1 MRFLY
6 GEETL
11 LLTQRFLQIKDE
23 FIKNNGDY
31 SYEEFS
37 ESDQLEKFISSFS
50 SMSLFSS
57 KKMIVYKGLPKVRE
71 DYEDYFQNLLSEQQT
86 NHEIVFIYKGKPDKR
101 KKFVKFLLKNS
112 DCESFEPFSIWK
124 KGELIDWVLK
134 REKERG
140 FKIDRASVELLL
152 EIVGVDLWSV
162 ESNLL
167 RMETYV
173 LPEKVITGK
182 VVKELSTLGEKGILD
197 IFEALRKK
205 NRALYKYVFETNKPD
220 DIIALIGG
228 LSSHV
233 RLILLLKSSTS
244 YSLDDLAIK
253 IKKNKFYLE
262 NLIKDITKWSF
273 VEAKSLLG
281 ELHQLDFD
289 IKAGKVKPVIGLELV
304 LSKFI

>member
-11 LLTQRFLQIKDE
+11 LLTQRAMELKEE
-23 FIKNNGDY
+23 FVTKNGDY

-37 ESDQLEKFISSFS
+37 ESDQIEKFIDAFS
-50 SMSLFSS
+50 SMSLFSA

-71 DYEDYFQNLLSEQQT
+71 DYEEYFQKLLYEQQT
-86 NHEIVFIYKGKPDKR
+86 AHDIVFIYRGKPDKR

-112 DCESFEPFSIWK
+112 ESESFEPFSIWK
-124 KGELIDWVLK
+124 KGEVVDWILS
-134 REKERG
+134 REKIRG
-140 FKIDRASVELLL
+140 FSINRASAELLIEL
-152 EIVGVDLWSV
+152 VGTDLWSI

-173 LPEKVITGK
+173 LPDKAISEKDVR
-182 VVKELSTLGEKGILD
+182 ELSTLGEKGILD

-205 NRALYKYVFETNKPD
+205 DKILYKYVFETNKPE

-228 LSSHV
+228 ISSHL
-233 RLILLLKSSTS
+233 RLILLLKSTN
-244 YSLDDLAIK
+244 YSFLDDLATRIN
-253 IKKNKFYLE
+253 KKRFYLE
-262 NLIKDITKWSF
+262 NLTKDIKGWSF
-273 VEAKSLLG
+273 SEAKSFLS

-289 IKAGKVKPVIGLELV
+289 IKAGKVKPLVGLELA
-304 LSKFI
+304 LSRHV

>member
-11 LLTQRFLQIKDE
+11 LLTERFLLLKDE
-23 FIKNNGDY
+23 FIKTNGEY
-31 SYEEFS
+31 SYEEYS
-37 ESDQLEKFISSFS
+37 ESDQVEKFISSFS

-86 NHEIVFIYKGKPDKR
+86 THEIVFIYKGKPDKR
-101 KKFVKFLLKNS
+101 KKFVKFLLKS
-112 DCESFEPFSIWK
+112 CDCESFEPFSIWK
-124 KGELIDWVLK
+124 KGEIIDWVLK

-140 FKIDRASVELLL
+140 FKIDRASTELLL
-152 EIVGVDLWSV
+152 ELVGLELWSL

-173 LPEKVITGK
+173 LPEKSITEK
-182 VVKELSTLGEKGILD
+182 VVRELSTIGEKGILD

-205 NRALYKYVFETNKPD
+205 DRSIYKYIFESNKPE

-233 RLILLLKSSTS
+233 RLILLLKSSKS
-244 YSLDDLAIK
+244 SLDDLALK
-253 IKKNKFYLE
+253 INKKKYYLE
-262 NLIKDITKWSF
+262 NLIKDIAKWSF
-273 VEAKSLLG
+273 IDAKSFLG
-281 ELHQLDFD
+281 ELHQLDFN
-289 IKAGKVKPVIGLELV
+289 IKAGNVKPVIGLELV
-304 LSKFI
+304 LTKFI